1 MSSLDGKVAV
11 ITGAAHGLGREHALY
26 LARQGTRV
34 VVNDIGADVSGS
46 GADSSAAQQVV
57 DEIKS
62 SGGDAVAHAG
72 DAASFG
78 DAEALVARAVSAFG
92 GMDIMI
98 CNAGFARDGIIYNMS
113 EADFDDVV
121 RVHLKGHFACQKF
134 AALYFRGRAKEQG
147 GTTFGR
153 IIGTASESALFME
166 PGQPNYGP
174 AKAGIVNLTVSTAK
188 LLSKYGVTANIVMPR
203 ARTRLTLQG
212 PGSGMFEK
220 PEQGFDNF
228 DPANSTPLFA
238 YLCSEEA
245 QRITAQAF
253 VVWGK
258 EIKLLK
264 RQEMEASFQS
274 PDVWNLD
281 SIHQQLGPYF
291 QKKEGGIAD
300 ALSVIPA

>member
-26 LARQGTRV
+26 LAREGVRV
-34 VVNDIGADVSGS
+34 VVNDIGADVTGS
-46 GADSSAAQQVV
+46 GADASAAGQVV
-57 DEIKS
+57 DEIKAA
-62 SGGDAVAHAG
+62 GGDAVAHAG
-72 DAASFG
+72 DAASFSDMEG
-78 DAEALVARAVSAFG
+78 LVAKAVSEFG

-121 RVHLKGHFACQKF
+121 RVHLKGHFACQKY
-134 AALYFRGRAKEQG
+134 AALYWRGRAKENG
-147 GTTFGR
+147 GTTYGR

-188 LLSKYGVTANIVMPR
+188 LLNKYGVTANIVMPR
-203 ARTRLTLQG
+203 ARTRLTMQG
-212 PGSGMFEK
+212 PGGAMFEK
-220 PEQGFDNF
+220 PEDGFDNF

-245 QRITAQAF
+245 ARITAQAF
-253 VVWGK
+253 IVWGK
-258 EIKLLK
+258 EVKILK
-264 RQEMEASFQS
+264 RQEMQASFQS
-274 PDVWNLD
+274 DEVWNL
-281 SIHQQLGPYF
+281 SSLHEVLGPFYE
-291 QKKEGGIAD
+291 KKQGIAD

>member
-1 MSSLDGKVAV
+1 MSSLDGKVAA

-26 LARQGTRV
+26 LAQQGVKV
-34 VVNDIGADVSGS
+34 VVNDIGADVTGAGS
-46 GADSSAAQQVV
+46 DSNAAQQVV
-57 DEIKS
+57 DEIKAA
-62 SGGDAVAHAG
+62 GGDAVPHAG
-72 DAASFG
+72 DAASFR
-78 DAEALVARAVSAFG
+78 DAESLIAKAVSTFG

-188 LLSKYGVTANIVMPR
+188 LLYKYGVTANIVMPR

-212 PGSGMFEK
+212 PGGGMFEK
-220 PEQGFDNF
+220 PDDGFDNF

-245 QRITAQAF
+245 QKITAQCF

-258 EIKLLK
+258 EMKLLK
-264 RQEMEASFQS
+264 RQEMEATFQT
-274 PDVWNLD
+274 DEKWNLE
-281 SIHQQLGPYF
+281 SLHQHLGPYF
-291 QKKEGGIAD
+291 EKKKGIED

>member
-26 LARQGTRV
+26 LAKEGVKV
-34 VVNDIGADVSGS
+34 VVNDIGADVTGS
-46 GADSSAAQQVV
+46 GADSSAAGQVV
-57 DEIKS
+57 EEIQAA
-62 SGGDAVAHAG
+62 GGSAVPHAG
-72 DAASFG
+72 DAASFSDMEG
-78 DAEALVARAVSAFG
+78 LVAKAVSEFG

-121 RVHLKGHFACQKF
+121 RVHLKGHFACQKY
-134 AALYFRGRAKEQG
+134 AALYWRDRAKRSG

-153 IIGTASESALFME
+153 LIGTASESALFME

-174 AKAGIVNLTVSTAK
+174 AKAGIINLTVSTAK
-188 LLSKYGVTANIVMPR
+188 LLAKYGVTGNIVMPR

-212 PGSGMFEK
+212 SGGAMFEK
-220 PEQGFDNF
+220 PEDGFDNF

-245 QRITAQAF
+245 ARITGQAF

-258 EIKLLK
+258 EVKVLK
-264 RQEMEASFQS
+264 RQEMETSFQNDAPWDLES
-274 PDVWNLD
+274 LHAV
-281 SIHQQLGPYF
+281 LGPFYEE
-291 QKKEGGIAD
+291 KDGIND
-300 ALSVIPA
+300 AINVFPA